1 MDPREVPFWR
11 FLGNWLREKDW
22 TQTQLADAIDVH
34 QTVVSKW
41 LHADGRR
48 RSRPGRQ
55 AMLRLASVLEMSSAD
70 ISAMILNDQ
79 AELDRSKA
87 ARPPFP
93 QDEDVQAPVQAE
105 LDARLAKLGNTLSK
119 YPRAVW
125 LAVLEANERMADALA
140 HSAEPPVSAPEKG
153 RVSASDQGQTGES
166 SNDRGP
172 FTLRKR
178 LAEPALA

>member
-1 MDPREVPFWR
+1 MPAIYDLLNRAMSER
-11 FLGNWLREKDW
+11 FGGSVTRLSE
-22 TQTQLADAIDVH
+22 ACDVS
-34 QTVVSKW
+34 V
-41 LHADGRR
+41 A
-48 RSRPGRQ
+48 
-55 AMLRLASVLEMSSAD
+55 LASRWVHEDEKKRIVPSPVSCEKIAIGLDLDPDYVLQVAGHRK
-70 ISAMILNDQ
+70 ARTAQ
-79 AELDRSKA
+79 AGGDPIQSELES
-87 ARPPFP
+87 
-93 QDEDVQAPVQAE
+93 
-105 LDARLAKLGNTLSK
+105 RLAKLGNTLSK